1 MKCVMGLWMIDINC
15 RQSRVAKLIIS
26 AWSLFPNSTE
36 KFYNIGKNN
45 KQNFFVGN
53 VAVIRKMF
61 ISGKKIDFVCHTK
74 FGNEL
79 DHNFKLSKH
88 VNYIYIYILK
98 VYNLWTLYFKYY
110 ITYVQ

>member
-88 VNYIYIYILK
+88 VNYIYIYIES
-98 VYNLWTLYFKYY
+98 V
-110 ITYVQ
+110 